1 MDIGIEIRASED
13 RALLLDDAQGV
24 VGPAY
29 SALPLSRPQPLWD
42 DVRPTCLRQC
52 DRAPAPQMRAA

>member
-1 MDIGIEIRASED
+1 MDIGIEIRASEV

-24 VGPAY
+24 GGPAH
-29 SALPLSRPQPLWD
+29 ATLPLSCPQPLGD
-42 DVRPTCLRQC
+42 DVRPARLRRC